1 MEINIKDG
9 YKVTEVGV
17 IPDDWEVWEL
27 SQVVENERPISYGIV
42 QTGKYIENGVRCIR
56 VIDIVNGKVNKD
68 NLITTSEEISNSY
81 KRTILR
87 KGDLIIALRGKI
99 GELAIIDK
107 DLVGSNLTRGLA
119 LIATKYNNYNYFLYY
134 YLSSPNS
141 KLILERNLNGS
152 ALKEISI
159 GVLRKITIPLPP
171 LSEQKAIAHA
181 LSDVDNLITAIDQ
194 LITKK
199 RNLKQGT
206 MQELLTGKKRLPGF
220 SGKWEVKKLGDIAN
234 IQRGAS
240 PRPIDS
246 PIWYDITSSVGWVRI
261 SDITASNGRILEK
274 TKDYL
279 SQQGI
284 AQSRFL
290 PAGSLI
296 MSICATVGIPVIT
309 NIDTCIHDGFVGFT
323 KLNDIDKVF
332 FYYKLKELEN
342 NFKSMGQTGSQ
353 NNLNT
358 NLVKKYPIPLPP
370 LPEQKAIAEIL
381 SDIDKEIEALEKKR
395 DKYKAIKQGMMQELL
410 TGKTRIIDN

>member
-87 KGDLIIALRGKI
+87 NGDLIIALRGKI

-199 RNLKQGT
+199 RNIRQGT
-206 MQELLTGKKRLPGF
+206 MQQLLTGKKRLPGF
-220 SGKWEVKKLGDIAN
+220 SSEWEVKKLGDMVIKIVGGGTPSRN
-234 IQRGAS
+234 IKDYWNGNIFWATVKDFTSFS
-240 PRPIDS
+240 P
-246 PIWYDITSSVGWVRI
+246 YETQETITQEGLNSS
-261 SDITASNGRILEK
+261 ASNLIPKGNLIISTRMAVGKIVIYNVDVAINQDLKGIFTKPDIDTKFLFYCFTNYSSNINFLASGSTVKGIILEDLK
-274 TKDYL
+274 NIEFPY
-279 SQQGI
+279 I
-284 AQSRFL
+284 
-290 PAGSLI
+290 SL
-296 MSICATVGIPVIT
+296 T
-309 NIDTCIHDGFVGFT
+309 
-323 KLNDIDKVF
+323 
-332 FYYKLKELEN
+332 
-342 NFKSMGQTGSQ
+342 
-353 NNLNT
+353 
-358 NLVKKYPIPLPP
+358 
-370 LPEQKAIAEIL
+370 EQKAISEIL
-381 SDIDKEIEALEKKR
+381 SDIDKEIEALEKNR